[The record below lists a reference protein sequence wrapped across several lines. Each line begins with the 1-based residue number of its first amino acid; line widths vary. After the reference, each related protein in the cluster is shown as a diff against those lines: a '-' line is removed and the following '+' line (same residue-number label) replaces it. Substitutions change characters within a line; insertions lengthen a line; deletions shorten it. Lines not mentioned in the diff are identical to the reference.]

1 MSRISTHV
9 LDTRLGK
16 PVHGMEITLSR
27 IVKGQGI
34 ELAKGRTNNNGRI
47 DDLGTGN
54 GALEDG
60 TYCLHFSTEAYF
72 LKDRTSVFYPY
83 VEVVFNID
91 GKQPNYH
98 IPLVLSPFG
107 YSTYMGS

>member
-1 MSRISTHV
+1 M
-9 LDTRLGK
+9 
-16 PVHGMEITLSR
+16 
-27 IVKGQGI
+27 KGQRI
-34 ELAKGRTNNNGRI
+34 ELAKRPTNDNGRI
-47 DDLGTGN
+47 EDLGTGHD
-54 GALEDG
+54 ALEDG

-72 LKDRTSVFYPY
+72 LRDRTSVFYPF